1 MRLMDPSLR
10 KKIAR
15 AARNEITEY
24 HVYRHVA
31 ARTKNPRNR
40 AVLERIAGQE
50 KGHYAYWTGLLGE
63 EIPPSRARIWFYSF
77 LAMLF
82 GISFTLRLMEK
93 GEELAQDFYR
103 EIVRADP
110 HASAI
115 IEDEQQHERALL
127 GLIDE
132 TGLQYVS
139 SFVLGLN
146 DALVELTG
154 ALAGLTLALG
164 STDLIAVVGLIT
176 GIAAA
181 LSMAAAEYLSTREE
195 AGKSPL
201 QAGIM
206 TGISYLVTVIL
217 LILPYFI
224 IDNALAALCVTL
236 VTAVLIVFLFTF
248 YIAVAKGVPF
258 RRRFLEMAGISLGVA
273 LLNFGIGFIVKR
285 TLGVET

>member
-1 MRLMDPSLR
+1 MDPCLR

-24 HVYRHVA
+24 HVYRNVA
-31 ARTKNPRNR
+31 ARIKNPKNR
-40 AVLERIAGQE
+40 ALLEHIAAQE
-50 KGHYAYWTGLLGE
+50 KGHYAYWAQLLGTDVR
-63 EIPPSRARIWFYSF
+63 PSRSRIWFYSL
-77 LAMLF
+77 LAAAL
-82 GISFTLRLMEK
+82 GLSFTLRLMEK

-103 EIVRADP
+103 ELAGADP

-115 IEDEQQHERALL
+115 IADEQQHERALL
-127 GLIDE
+127 ELIDE

-164 STDLIAVVGLIT
+164 TTDLIAVVGLIT

-206 TGISYLVTVIL
+206 TGISYLATVIL
-217 LILPYFI
+217 LVLPYFI
-224 IDNALAALCVTL
+224 MDSALVALCITL
-236 VTAVLIVFLFTF
+236 ITAVVIVFLFTF
-248 YIAVAKGVPF
+248 YIAVAKGTPF
-258 RRRFLEMAGISLGVA
+258 RRRFLEMASISLGVA